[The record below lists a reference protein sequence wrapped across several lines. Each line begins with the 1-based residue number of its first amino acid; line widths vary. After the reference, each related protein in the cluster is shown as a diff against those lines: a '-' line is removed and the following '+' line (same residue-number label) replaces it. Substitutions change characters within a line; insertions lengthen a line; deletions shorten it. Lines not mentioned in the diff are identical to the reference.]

1 MIFNHRN
8 PLCVRRSRIGPSRK
22 SRVERKLVGES
33 TENARIVLAQRDAS
47 CALQLDKK
55 KQSTFFSYH
64 RPYLGSIICEIV
76 SRAYCDMKPA
86 ESVSIVG

>member
-22 SRVERKLVGES
+22 SRVERKLVGEF
-33 TENARIVLAQRDAS
+33 TENARIVLAQRDPS

-55 KQSTFFSYH
+55 EVYIFSYH
-64 RPYLGSIICEIV
+64 RPDLGSIICEIV
-76 SRAYCDMKPA
+76 SRAYCDMEPA